1 MSEFIISFELYTI
14 IYIIILIPI
23 LTFLIVLAYRCAK
36 SVENYFLEKFNRRLV
51 NENKE
56 VVWENMKLSKEL
68 MSVQRELLQQQK
80 ELKKEYEDND

>member
-14 IYIIILIPI
+14 LEIIVFVPL
-23 LTFLIVLAYRCAK
+23 LFFLIVLAYRGAK
-36 SVENYFLEKFNRRLV
+36 SIENYFLEKFNRKLV

-56 VVWENMKLSKEL
+56 VVWENMKLSREL
-68 MSVQRELLQQQK
+68 ISVQRELLQQQK